1 MGHTDDTS
9 AAGVC
14 RDWRLEIE
22 ALQFSN
28 LNANMS
34 YQEIQ
39 AYIAELRSIEDRFYR
54 AILNDSDS
62 YMLGIR
68 LVRAVAD
75 SLRSIVDLEMLV
87 ERFQQTGSDYVV
99 PIADTLGAPQVL
111 LLDYQLALGAAFYL
125 RAQEIAEDRTTADVQ
140 ARLAAA
146 RAQDQRWVV
155 IDERETR
162 RYGRTFFRR
171 LEMRLSDGFSLYVAS
186 ELDWEKGHIYVVE
199 PLLLDP
205 STGRPRQGAPPE
217 PRQEFA
223 TREELMQAV
232 EVLRKKY
239 A

>member
-1 MGHTDDTS
+1 M
-9 AAGVC
+9 
-14 RDWRLEIE
+14 
-22 ALQFSN
+22 N
-28 LNANMS
+28 

-39 AYIAELRSIEDRFYR
+39 AYIAELRSMEDKFFRT
-54 AILNDSDS
+54 ILNDSAS

-75 SLRSIVDLEMLV
+75 SLRSIADLETLV

-125 RAQEIAEDRTTADVQ
+125 RAQEIMEESTKADVQ

-155 IDERETR
+155 IDERETQ

-171 LEMRLSDGFSLYVAS
+171 LEMRLPDGFGLYIAS

-199 PLLLDP
+199 PLVLDP
-205 STGRPRQGAPPE
+205 ATSKPRRGATPPE

-232 EVLRKKY
+232 ETLREKY

>member
-1 MGHTDDTS
+1 M
-9 AAGVC
+9 
-14 RDWRLEIE
+14 
-22 ALQFSN
+22 N
-28 LNANMS
+28 

-39 AYIAELRSIEDRFYR
+39 AYIAELRSMEDKFFRT
-54 AILNDSDS
+54 ILNDSAS

-75 SLRSIVDLEMLV
+75 SLRSIADLETLV

-125 RAQEIAEDRTTADVQ
+125 RAQEIMEESTKADVQ

-171 LEMRLSDGFSLYVAS
+171 LEMRLSDGFGLYIAS

-205 STGRPRQGAPPE
+205 ATSQPRRGAAPPE
-217 PRQEFA
+217 PRQEF
-223 TREELMQAV
+223 TTHEELMQAV
-232 EVLRKKY
+232 ETLREKY